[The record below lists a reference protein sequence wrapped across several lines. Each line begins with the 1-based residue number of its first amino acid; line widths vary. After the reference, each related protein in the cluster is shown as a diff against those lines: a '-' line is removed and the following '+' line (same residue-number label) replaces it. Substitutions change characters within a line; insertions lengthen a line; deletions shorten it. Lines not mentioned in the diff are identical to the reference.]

1 MGAYIDPSIPL
12 RLPAVTVKNSWP
24 LRDIDHG
31 ASQEFLGQSDGPL
44 GASATKVMAIEV
56 VEGDD
61 SDPGVARGAATGP
74 RPRRLMV
81 YFYDAWA
88 VGVHPFGKTQP
99 SFHLFLIVSIFEV
112 PSLCSIIFFPG
123 APRH

>member
-1 MGAYIDPSIPL
+1 
-12 RLPAVTVKNSWP
+12 
-24 LRDIDHG
+24 
-31 ASQEFLGQSDGPL
+31 
-44 GASATKVMAIEV
+44 
-56 VEGDD
+56 
-61 SDPGVARGAATGP
+61 
-74 RPRRLMV
+74 MV

-123 APRH
+123 APSSLNCRGTALISLHGRRWR